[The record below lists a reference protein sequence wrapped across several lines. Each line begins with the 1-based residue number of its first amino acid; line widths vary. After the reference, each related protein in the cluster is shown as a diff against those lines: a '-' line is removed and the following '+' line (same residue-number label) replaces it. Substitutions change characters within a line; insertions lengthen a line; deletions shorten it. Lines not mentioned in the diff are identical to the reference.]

1 MFNDETNQQSSPM
14 IQKTKDWVQLPE
26 LVRPKQRAL
35 SMLPVGA
42 RRSSRQLASGAGP
55 ARRPAMHPTLKTVL
69 SDLTEIK
76 RVLNENALLDAA
88 VRGAGAEYG
97 MEFM

>member
-1 MFNDETNQQSSPM
+1 MKPLTTPAPP
-14 IQKTKDWVQLPE
+14 L
-26 LVRPKQRAL
+26 
-35 SMLPVGA
+35 LPVGA
-42 RRSSRQLASGAGP
+42 RRSSRQLAAGAGP

-88 VRGAGAEYG
+88 VRGGGAEYSL
-97 MEFM
+97 EFT